1 MKNFVQKILDP
12 VLVQQLADSAGQVA
26 GCSAVVAAMLG
37 GEGSK
42 VNNDLWPT
50 NGSTIYSQMA
60 LTIMINEKS

>member
-37 GEGSK
+37 MNELYRDIK
-42 VNNDLWPT
+42 INNL
-50 NGSTIYSQMA
+50 S
-60 LTIMINEKS
+60 